1 MSEVSREKFESM
13 YMGDESHSVSDP
25 TAVLISNSNS
35 EVDSVSTS
43 EETMQASN
51 YKGSAMESDGGDPP
65 DEVSLYETFKG
76 LSTEDQIETFS
87 DMSSEKIYDMV
98 KNSSESWPVDGYD
111 RITPKNAKDFIVL
124 NVNDRGETSFNLD
137 WPKYGGYNPETI
149 SSISDLSG
157 KVEVSRDGGDGG
169 YTMGIGRNEDG
180 TYDNNSMRSIP
191 KFSAEVNTGTF
202 DIDKYK
208 EAVDIVSGSAL
219 DDEKTSLLMDMGF
232 DEDSADNML
241 RDYENWKSR
250 PEIIGDGNIGQGAKM
265 ANPDRQIDMKYGV
278 HGRAAEWDIGGVHM
292 EGGAGQMN
300 TVFSWGTCREAGI
313 ITNCSKAK
321 IN

>member
-1 MSEVSREKFESM
+1 M
-13 YMGDESHSVSDP
+13 
-25 TAVLISNSNS
+25 
-35 EVDSVSTS
+35 
-43 EETMQASN
+43 
-51 YKGSAMESDGGDPP
+51 
-65 DEVSLYETFKG
+65 
-76 LSTEDQIETFS
+76 
-87 DMSSEKIYDMV
+87 
-98 KNSSESWPVDGYD
+98 
-111 RITPKNAKDFIVL
+111 
-124 NVNDRGETSFNLD
+124 
-137 WPKYGGYNPETI
+137 
-149 SSISDLSG
+149 
-157 KVEVSRDGGDGG
+157 
-169 YTMGIGRNEDG
+169 
-180 TYDNNSMRSIP
+180 
-191 KFSAEVNTGTF
+191 
-202 DIDKYK
+202 
-208 EAVDIVSGSAL
+208 